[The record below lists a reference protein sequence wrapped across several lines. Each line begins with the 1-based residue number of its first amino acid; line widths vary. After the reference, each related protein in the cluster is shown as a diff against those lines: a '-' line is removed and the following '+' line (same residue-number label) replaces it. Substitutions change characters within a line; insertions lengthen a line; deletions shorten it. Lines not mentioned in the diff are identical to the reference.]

1 MKSVRS
7 FVLGTA
13 LVSFLTWLMPA
24 APAAAQPT
32 PHDIV
37 TVATVGGTGGSSI
50 DVPVYIND
58 LSGTTL
64 GLDQP
69 AGSRI
74 QSYGIRISASNAVYV
89 QSMTLTRGGI
99 TQPLTPTF
107 ETNPTAPG
115 VATLIDTFTEATN
128 LIPFTLDGAAPGNQV
143 ATLHVTLVPFV
154 PAGTVITLT
163 LDPLATELTNE
174 SGTPTTAET
183 VANGRLL
190 LVNGAINVAA
200 AAAIPTLTQWALIL
214 LAIML
219 AAIAIRTRL

>member
-1 MKSVRS
+1 MKSVKS
-7 FVLGTA
+7 ILLGTA
-13 LVSFLTWLMPA
+13 VVSILSWLMPA

-37 TVATVGGTGGSSI
+37 TVATVNGSSGGSV

-64 GLDQP
+64 GIDQP

-74 QSYGIRISASNAVYV
+74 QSYGIRITASNAVYV

-107 ETNPTAPG
+107 ESNPSSPG
-115 VATLIDTFTEATN
+115 VANLIDTFSEATN
-128 LIPFTLDGAAPGNQV
+128 LIPFTLNGAAPGHQV
-143 ATLHVTLVPFV
+143 ATLHVTLIPNT
-154 PAGTVITLT
+154 PTGTVITLT
-163 LDPLATELTNE
+163 LDPIATELTNE
-174 SGTPTTAET
+174 SGTPATAET
-183 VANGRLL
+183 VANARLL

-200 AAAIPTLTQWALIL
+200 VETIPTLTQWALIL